1 MKAFQTAS
9 SVGILA
15 VVFALAGCGSTA
27 SSGMQSRTPNLDAQF
42 GQAVEMAK
50 AQQTLNPDASKN
62 PDPVKGVDG
71 RAAREAIERYEASFQ
86 RPPPQQNIFS
96 IGVSGTSGGGQ

>member
-1 MKAFQTAS
+1 MKAIQTVS
-9 SVGILA
+9 SIGFLA
-15 VVFALAGCGSTA
+15 LVFALAGCGSTA
-27 SSGMQSRTPNLDAQF
+27 SSGMQSRTPNLDERF

-62 PDPVKGVDG
+62 PDPVKGIDG
-71 RAAREAIERYEASFQ
+71 RAAREAVERYETSFQ
-86 RPPPQQNIFS
+86 RPQPQQNIFS

>member
-1 MKAFQTAS
+1 MKTLQAV
-9 SVGILA
+9 SVIA
-15 VVFALAGCGSTA
+15 VLTVLSAIAGCGSSA
-27 SSGMQSRTPNLDAQF
+27 SSGMYSRTPNLDAQF

-71 RAAREAIERYEASFQ
+71 RAAREAVEHYETSF
-86 RPPPQQNIFS
+86 RTPPPPQNIFG
-96 IGVSGTSGGGQ
+96 IGVGGSGGGQ